1 MTKKISKKL
10 FGFVICAA
18 LILTFGIVCFGFK
31 PQSNVCVAA
40 ASTQAV
46 VLAET
51 SESEQPQES
60 EDTEENKT
68 FLGRV
73 QEYLQENYP
82 EIAATVGNVILFILM
97 IVQYVKNKKKLLN
110 IDGSVSKQGDTQ
122 SQIVGVVND
131 LITAYNQVEERLEDS
146 GVSVED
152 RTNVKTLI
160 LQTRAV
166 LDILTTVYA
175 NSKNIP
181 QGIKDLVNL
190 KYANCLKVV
199 EGDDK
204 KAIEEVVIDSGKE
217 EVGVEETQKSETE
230 V

>member
-1 MTKKISKKL
+1 MTKKFSKKL

-18 LILTFGIVCFGFK
+18 LILAFGIVCFGFK

-40 ASTQAV
+40 TSTQAV
-46 VLAET
+46 ALAET

-60 EDTEENKT
+60 EYTEENKT

-73 QEYLQENYP
+73 QEYLQANYP

-131 LITAYNQVEERLEDS
+131 LISAYNQVEERLEDS

-217 EVGVEETQKSETE
+217 KVGVEETQKSETE

>member
-40 ASTQAV
+40 TSTQV
-46 VLAET
+46 VALAET
-51 SESEQPQES
+51 SENEQPQES
-60 EDTEENKT
+60 VDTEENKT

-131 LITAYNQVEERLEDS
+131 LISAYNQIEEKLEDS

-217 EVGVEETQKSETE
+217 EIGVEETQKSETE

>member
-1 MTKKISKKL
+1 MTKKFSKKL

-51 SESEQPQES
+51 SGSEQPQES
-60 EDTEENKT
+60 EDTEKNKT

-131 LITAYNQVEERLEDS
+131 LISAYNQVEERLEDS

>member
-1 MTKKISKKL
+1 MTKKFSKKL

-204 KAIEEVVIDSGKE
+204 KTIEEVVVDSGKE